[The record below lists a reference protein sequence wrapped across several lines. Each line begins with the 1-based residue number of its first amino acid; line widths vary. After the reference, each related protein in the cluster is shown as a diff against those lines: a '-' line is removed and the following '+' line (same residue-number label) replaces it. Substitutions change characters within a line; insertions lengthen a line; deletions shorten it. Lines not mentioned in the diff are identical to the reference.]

1 MTTPD
6 ERRRTL
12 VQVGAFLKELRG
24 NQSLPEPLRREAH
37 RLLRHYP
44 TLSGIDQL
52 AEATIREWSG
62 PLLSDAHDP
71 DWLRHYPKGGYEQ
84 QEKYVPQPEIFAEA
98 LQAFVEPVAQHL
110 SPIKFRESFILS
122 IRELESTLGAPFW
135 LLRKEP
141 GNPLVQKRLREY
153 LKVHAALMGLGLD
166 ATSSLFRLRNTPIPA
181 FRHQTLFEVVRAGRF
196 DDAISYVQS
205 VSAGFVG

>member
-24 NQSLPEPLRREAH
+24 NQSLPEPLRQEAH

-44 TLSGIDQL
+44 TLSEVDQL
-52 AEATIREWSG
+52 ADATVREWG
-62 PLLSDAHDP
+62 GALLSNAHDP
-71 DWLRHYPKGGYEQ
+71 DWLRHYATGGYEQ
-84 QEKYVPQPEIFAEA
+84 QDRNASQAEIFAEA
-98 LQAFVEPVAQHL
+98 LKAFVDPVAQHL
-110 SPIKFRESFILS
+110 SPRKFRETFILS

-135 LLRKEP
+135 LLRREP
-141 GNPLVQKRLREY
+141 GNPLVQKRLGEY
-153 LKVHAALMGLGLD
+153 LKVHAALMGLGLG
-166 ATSSLFRLRNTPIPA
+166 ATSSLFRLRHTPIPA
-181 FRHQTLFEVVRAGRF
+181 FRHQTLFEVVQAGRF
-196 DDAISYVQS
+196 DDAIGYLQS